1 MVEEQRNRQLWL
13 ETALIFAAWTV
24 FGLFMAN
31 QFYMQL
37 DVRGEPVSWDTV
49 LRHGLFEAYL
59 WAFVTLAIFW
69 LARRFPL
76 ERGRMLRRT
85 PVHLVGAFVLSLA
98 RVVAMVEMSQHVEWL
113 NERTFN

>member
-69 LARRFPL
+69 LPGASRSNAGACSGAHRFISS
-76 ERGRMLRRT
+76 
-85 PVHLVGAFVLSLA
+85 ALSSS
-98 RVVAMVEMSQHVEWL
+98 RSQGSSPWS
-113 NERTFN
+113 R